1 MSIYTKTG
9 DKGITSLF
17 SGERVFK
24 SEQIFEILG
33 SLDELNSNLGF
44 SSGVKDKKASSI
56 LISVQNDLF
65 YIGSLICNTKAKP
78 EYFLEF
84 DKKTLDLEKHID
96 EIDSKLPKLVNFILP
111 SGTDDAVKVHIAR
124 AVCRRVER
132 LLVRYIKENKS
143 KKFESVIKYL
153 NRLSDLL
160 FVLSRYL
167 NFKAKFNESIWR
179 KQKQG

>member
-17 SGERVFK
+17 SGERVSK

-44 SSGVKDKKASSI
+44 SSGVKDKKASGI
-56 LISVQNDLF
+56 LISIQNDLF
-65 YIGSLICNTKAKP
+65 YIGSLICNTKAKSVDF
-78 EYFLEF
+78 EEL
-84 DKKTLDLEKHID
+84 DKKTLDIEKYID

-111 SGTDDAVKVHIAR
+111 SGIDDAVKTHIAR

-132 LLVRYIKENKS
+132 LLVGYIKAGKS
-143 KKFESVIKYL
+143 KRFESIAKYL

-160 FVLSRYL
+160 FILARYI
-167 NFKAKFNESIWR
+167 NFKSKRSEIIW
-179 KQKQG
+179 KN